1 MLFAQARPLPLVFP
15 CFCRKIAMRLKFHA
29 RHTRVHMPWTLSRSP
44 DVVRAEIAGVGE
56 ELLRLVQ
63 TGEQHLHPLQQRP
76 DLVLVV
82 DRLGDWGPAPTGSR

>member
-1 MLFAQARPLPLVFP
+1 MIALDSDQRFDAGLFAGR
-15 CFCRKIAMRLKFHA
+15 
-29 RHTRVHMPWTLSRSP
+29 

-63 TGEQHLHPLQQRP
+63 TGGQRLHPLQQRP